1 MASQLQRWDIFCRVV
16 DNFGDIGVC
25 WRLAKQLSLEYD
37 FDVRLWV
44 DDVATTQRL
53 IPQFDPQNPAQQI
66 QGVTLLQWHD
76 DSAAGQGEPEV
87 ADVVIEAFACELPA
101 SYLQAM
107 AALSNQSDQ
116 PIWLNL
122 EYLSAESWVDDFH
135 LKPSPHPQLPLNKS
149 FFFPGWTEASG
160 GLLREKGLLA
170 ARDIFQRE
178 MLREDKAL
186 RVSLF
191 CYSYASIS
199 DLLSAMAQSPKP
211 IHCFIPESSLLE
223 QVSLFFDESAL
234 EVGDRK
240 QRGNLLVDILPFM
253 PQDEYDQLLWSCDL
267 NFVRGEDSWV
277 RALWAG
283 RPFIWQPYRQE
294 EETHLVKL
302 EAFLALYCS
311 GLEKGAQESLEAFHI
326 AWAKGEFQ
334 NADWQ
339 GLLEHLPTLDTHAKI
354 TADEMAL
361 QPDLASKLVIFCKN
375 FS

>member
-1 MASQLQRWDIFCRVV
+1 MSERRQCWDIFCRIV

-44 DDVATTQRL
+44 DDIATTQRL
-53 IPQFDPQNPAQQI
+53 IPQYDPQLPSQQV
-66 QGVTLLQWHD
+66 QGVTILQWHD
-76 DSAAGQGEPEV
+76 ESAAGQGEPEV
-87 ADVVIEAFACELPA
+87 ADVIIEAFACELPA
-101 SYLQAM
+101 TYLQAM
-107 AALSNQSDQ
+107 AKKPDP

-135 LKPSPHPQLPLNKS
+135 LKPSPHPQLPLNKT

-170 ARDIFQRE
+170 TRDIFQRE
-178 MLREDKAL
+178 MVREEKAI

-191 CYSYASIS
+191 CYTYAPIG
-199 DLLSAMAQSPKP
+199 DLLAAMAQSSTP
-211 IHCFIPESSLLE
+211 IHCFIPEGSLLE
-223 QVSLFFDESAL
+223 QVSLFFDGSDL
-234 EVGDRK
+234 KIGDQK
-240 QRGNLLVDILPFM
+240 KRGNLLVDILPFM

-311 GLEKGAQESLEAFHI
+311 GLEKSAQQALEAFHTT
-326 AWAKGEFQ
+326 WAKGEFQ
-334 NADWQ
+334 PADWND
-339 GLLEHLPTLDTHAKI
+339 LLAHLPTLDTHAKT